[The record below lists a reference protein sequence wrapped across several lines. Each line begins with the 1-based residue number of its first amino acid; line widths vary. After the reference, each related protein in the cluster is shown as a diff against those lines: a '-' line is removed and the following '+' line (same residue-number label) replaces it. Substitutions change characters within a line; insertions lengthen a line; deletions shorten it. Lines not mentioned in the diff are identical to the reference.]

1 MNNGKDNPQSRGTI
15 EDIESERSIQVFN
28 MGDMKGS

>member
-1 MNNGKDNPQSRGTI
+1 MNNGKDHPQSRGNI
-15 EDIESERSIQVFN
+15 ADIESERSIQVFN